1 MSMRRFT
8 TVAAVTLSLDASSVT
23 EITSGI
29 DISAAARIDDADAS
43 RALRLDG
50 RLLLF
55 LARSLHTLVLY
66 IHRHGARRG
75 DALILYRSLNA
86 LPLRT
91 LRRFSLRIRYAV
103 VRVNPR
109 LFRLRLCRAS
119 VGGRCAS
126 RAAIAVK
133 AVVSHICSRTLS
145 RLLFGITARFGIRLC
160 FCGSLAESSLMK
172 LFRKARFFL
181 SCLGLGFCCFRLG
194 FGFFF
199 GLSLRSCLCRSLRAG
214 FFLRFARGNR
224 RVAYCRRN
232 VSLSVQ
238 ICVEVLDLMILCC
251 AIQKEIEFIGRQ
263 HRHGCLFADA
273 RLLKDRLEF
282 LRFDAQIL

>member
-1 MSMRRFT
+1 
-8 TVAAVTLSLDASSVT
+8 
-23 EITSGI
+23 
-29 DISAAARIDDADAS
+29 
-43 RALRLDG
+43 
-50 RLLLF
+50 
-55 LARSLHTLVLY
+55 
-66 IHRHGARRG
+66 
-75 DALILYRSLNA
+75 
-86 LPLRT
+86 
-91 LRRFSLRIRYAV
+91 
-103 VRVNPR
+103 
-109 LFRLRLCRAS
+109 
-119 VGGRCAS
+119 
-126 RAAIAVK
+126 
-133 AVVSHICSRTLS
+133 
-145 RLLFGITARFGIRLC
+145 
-160 FCGSLAESSLMK
+160 MK

-181 SCLGLGFCCFRLG
+181 PCLGLGFGCFRLG

-199 GLSLRSCLCRSLRAG
+199 SLSLRSCLCRSLRAG

-282 LRFDAQIL
+282 LRFDSQIL